1 MTSSSK
7 VIKMEL
13 FWRFIELVD
22 QRLVEKNENMRAVH
36 RFATAGH
43 FATGRVES
51 ILHAEKQRNHI
62 WYRYTSLHV

>member
-13 FWRFIELVD
+13 FGRFIELVD
-22 QRLVEKNENMRAVH
+22 QPLTEKNENMRAVH

-43 FATGRVES
+43 FATGRAERIV
-51 ILHAEKQRNHI
+51 HAAA
-62 WYRYTSLHV
+62 